1 MDSTEPDHVS
11 RDPDVGYKRPPKH
24 SRWQPGQ
31 SGNPKPKRYRLLAK
45 ADVIIDSLFA
55 KRFKVVRNGKPQT
68 VTGFEAILIQL
79 FAKEM
84 AGHRQAMKVRFKYME
99 LAAAPAGAKQILLRS
114 YGGSVHADE
123 GCGDRRIG
131 ASDL

>member
-1 MDSTEPDHVS
+1 MDSTEPDTVR

-31 SGNPKPKRYRLLAK
+31 CGNPKRKRYQLLAR

-84 AGHRQAMKVRFKYME
+84 AGHRQAMKVRFKYTE
-99 LAAAPAGAKQILLRS
+99 LAGAPAGAKQILFRS
-114 YGGSVHADE
+114 YGGSVHPDE
-123 GCGDRRIG
+123 GCEGRRIG
-131 ASDL
+131 AGDL